1 MLSTNH
7 QQVLEKVKS
16 RIAPVW
22 PIKNFV
28 AVNPYAGFTDTP
40 FQKTAHLYNSRG
52 AIRMTMPISFYID
65 LFQSGKI
72 QKDDL
77 RKSIEKSD
85 ASLGTVTE
93 FIQKAIV
100 LRDRTSSSTKEPYN
114 LIDVASRI
122 DGKNWEELLVDR
134 ISFWASA
141 NLDEHVSTWKLTQE
155 APDLFKAWKSEAEID
170 RSPEVMGLKGFRSS
184 VKLLPDNTAEFL
196 EKYLSEIK
204 LDSND
209 LEAYLHALLLKLN
222 GWSSYFSGVDF
233 HDGLYSEN
241 EEKLTEFLAILLA
254 WENYFL
260 NHSESKE
267 QVRSAFYKNWH
278 SGEYSNAE
286 KFEHTQ
292 LSLIFQDALDRSSQ
306 RELKSLFA
314 EKKTNKVEHAPIAQ
328 MAFCIDVRSEVYRRN
343 LENVNPQ
350 IETIGFA
357 GFFGLPINYIPLAH
371 NEGKNQCPVL
381 LPSAYTVKESCEHHE
396 AASERRKLQ
405 HQVSKTW
412 KKFKSG
418 AISSFGFVSPLG
430 ITFLPKILLDSFH
443 ITRPTPKPNEDGIG
457 SYLKQGKT
465 LDLSEISLEDKIT
478 MAAGALTGMG
488 IKDRLAPLVL
498 IAGHGSSST
507 NNPHASGLDC
517 GACGGHSGEI
527 NALTAQYIF
536 NDPEVRN
543 GLAQKGIKIPEDTVF
558 VACLHDTTTD
568 DIHFV
573 NEGLIPTSQQS
584 KLTAI
589 KNALVTASKN
599 TRLERALRMNIEK
612 ESASKKEEEIRSR
625 ANDWSQIRPEWGL
638 AGCHSFIVAPRKR
651 TRDLNLDGKSFLH
664 NYDWNTD
671 SGFKILES
679 IMTAPMVVTSWINLQ
694 YYASTTDNVHFG
706 AGNKTLHNITS
717 GIGVLEGSSGDLR
730 IGLPLQSVH
739 DGEKY
744 QHIPIRLNVVIEAPL
759 EAINAVLEK
768 HENVRQLFDNEWIYL
783 HRMNESGTISHTYST
798 EFQWNRNQEEVQE
811 QKQSILQTL

>member
-40 FQKTAHLYNSRG
+40 FQKTAHMYNSRG

-72 QKDDL
+72 QKKDL
-77 RKSIEKSD
+77 VKSIEKSETYIG
-85 ASLGTVTE
+85 SVTE
-93 FIQKAIV
+93 FIQKAI
-100 LRDRTSSSTKEPYN
+100 LLSDETSTSTKEPYN
-114 LIDVASRI
+114 FIDVASSI
-122 DGKNWEELLVDR
+122 DAKNWEELLVEG
-134 ISFWASA
+134 ISFWVSTY
-141 NLDEHVSTWKLTQE
+141 LDEHVSTWKLTQE
-155 APDLFKAWKSEAEID
+155 SQDLFKAWKSEAEID

-184 VKLLPDNTAEFL
+184 VKNLPESTTEFL
-196 EKYLSEIK
+196 EKYFSEIK
-204 LDSND
+204 LDTND

-233 HDGLYSEN
+233 HNVLYGEN
-241 EEKLTEFLAILLA
+241 EEKLIEFLAILLA
-254 WENYFL
+254 WENYFME
-260 NHSESKE
+260 HHESKE
-267 QVRSAFYKNWH
+267 HVRSEFYKNWH
-278 SGEYSNAE
+278 SGEYSNA
-286 KFEHTQ
+286 KQFELTE

-306 RELKSLFA
+306 RELKSLFT
-314 EKKTNKVEHAPIAQ
+314 EKKTNKVEHVPIAQ

-357 GFFGLPINYIPLAH
+357 GFFGFPINYIPLAH

-381 LPSAYTVKESCEHHE
+381 LPSAYTVKESCEHQE

-418 AISSFGFVSPLG
+418 AISSFGFVSPMG
-430 ITFLPKILLDSFH
+430 ISFLPKILLDSFH
-443 ITRPTPKPNEDGIG
+443 ITRPMPKPNVDGIEL
-457 SYLKQGKT
+457 YLKRGKT
-465 LDLSEISLEDKIT
+465 LDVSEIGLEDKIT
-478 MAAGALTGMG
+478 MAAAALNGMG

-498 IAGHGSSST
+498 ITGHGSSST

-573 NEGLIPTSQQS
+573 NEGLIPTSQQK
-584 KLTAI
+584 KLAAI
-589 KNALVTASKN
+589 KDSLAAASKN
-599 TRLERALRMNIEK
+599 TRLERALQMNIVK
-612 ESASKKEEEIRSR
+612 GSTTKKEDEIRSR

-638 AGCHSFIVAPRKR
+638 AGCHSFIIAPRKR
-651 TRDLNLDGKSFLH
+651 TSDLNLDGKSFLH

-671 SGFKILES
+671 SEFKILES

-694 YYASTTDNVHFG
+694 YYASTTDNKHFG

-730 IGLPLQSVH
+730 IGLPLQSIH

-768 HENVRQLFDNEWIYL
+768 HENVRQLFDNEWIFL
-783 HRMNESGTISHTYST
+783 HRMNDNGSISHTYST
-798 EFQWNRNQEEVQE
+798 EFKWDKSQEDVQE